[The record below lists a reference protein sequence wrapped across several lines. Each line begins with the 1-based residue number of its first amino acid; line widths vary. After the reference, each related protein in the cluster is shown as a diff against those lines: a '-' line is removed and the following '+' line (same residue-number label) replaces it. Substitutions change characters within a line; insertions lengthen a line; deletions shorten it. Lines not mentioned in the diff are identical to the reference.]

1 MPTAKKA
8 SAKKAAKSTATTDAI
23 ALLTKD
29 HRDVE
34 ALFDEYEELAQD
46 DEASDEDKQALAE
59 QICSMLTVHAQIEE
73 EIFYP
78 AAREALEE
86 QGLLDEADVE
96 HASAKDLIAQIE
108 QMDPAEALYDAK
120 ITVLGEYVKHHVQ
133 EEEKE
138 MFPLC
143 KKADLPLDELGA
155 ELLERKQALMQ
166 ELGIEQTS

>member
-1 MPTAKKA
+1 VVDVKLAGRQYADPDIGI
-8 SAKKAAKSTATTDAI
+8 SDA
-23 ALLTKD
+23 
-29 HRDVE
+29 
-34 ALFDEYEELAQD
+34 FGEYEELAQD

-59 QICSMLTVHAQIEE
+59 QICGMLTVHAQIEE

-86 QGLLDEADVE
+86 QDLIDEADVE

-108 QMDPAEALYDAK
+108 QMVPSEALYDAK

-155 ELLERKQALMQ
+155 ELDDDAHAAFLPPTRAM
-166 ELGIEQTS
+166 G